1 MTLPPKPFFTF
12 GNTGTLKKRCHNQ
25 IDDAEATSPRT
36 RDSSE
41 EEKKQAESHAMQQQL
56 IMQF

>member
-41 EEKKQAESHAMQQQL
+41 EEKKQAESHAMQ
-56 IMQF
+56 